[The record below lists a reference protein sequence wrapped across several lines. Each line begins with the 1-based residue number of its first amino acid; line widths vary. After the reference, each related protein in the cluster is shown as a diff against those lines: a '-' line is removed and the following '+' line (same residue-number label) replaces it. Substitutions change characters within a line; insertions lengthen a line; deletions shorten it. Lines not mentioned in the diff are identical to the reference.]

1 MEEQYYVNIHTIAQ
15 PAGELRGQ
23 LLNDINYFPMDAPAI
38 DMPINGQIIS
48 IEGDENQEVTIRW
61 DDTAMDENEV
71 VYIWEAAVDED
82 FDTIAI
88 QTNVGVENMVSFT
101 YGSLDT
107 LLSNL
112 GVMPGDSATIYHRV
126 LASDGAVQTEGMSSA
141 AVFIRNLNVNS
152 VQSFAEAGQMKI
164 YPSHTATY
172 IQVEL
177 RTERPFSES
186 QVIIRDAMGRRVLQ
200 DAVSFSGVYHDQI
213 DVSRLASGIYTVSWL
228 SNGQIIQTKRF
239 VKQ

>member
-38 DMPINGQIIS
+38 DMPMNGQIIS

-164 YPSHTATY
+164 YPSHTVTY
-172 IQVEL
+172 IQV
-177 RTERPFSES
+177 
-186 QVIIRDAMGRRVLQ
+186 
-200 DAVSFSGVYHDQI
+200 
-213 DVSRLASGIYTVSWL
+213 
-228 SNGQIIQTKRF
+228 
-239 VKQ
+239 